1 MGFFL
6 FFLNGQNSVFFL
18 SGTSDSYI
26 NIDVILTLLNTD
38 SYINIDVIL
47 TLLDTDITVKPILRG
62 QHWSKEKV
70 PS

>member
-26 NIDVILTLLNTD
+26 NIDVILTLL
-38 SYINIDVIL
+38 
-47 TLLDTDITVKPILRG
+47 DTDITVKPILRG
-62 QHWSKEKV
+62 QHWNKEKV
-70 PS
+70 TS